1 MTSGAVEILY
11 RDDRTVAVSKPG
23 GMLVHRTHE
32 ADEDGP
38 FLLQEVRE
46 LAGAKVYPVHRL
58 DRPTSGLVLFAL
70 SPEATRAWQEALA
83 RPTTEKRY
91 LAMVRGR
98 TPDGWS
104 SFRPLTSDRGV
115 RRNARTTFET
125 LVRFG
130 GFSLLTVRL
139 HTGRR
144 HQIRRHL
151 AHCAHQV
158 VGDSS
163 YGKGGINRY
172 LREEHG
178 LPRLFLH
185 ARSLSIVHP
194 ETNERLRIDCPL
206 AEDLS
211 SFLERYPDFPS
222 ESLAE
227 M

>member
-1 MTSGAVEILY
+1 VTSAEVEILY
-11 RDDRTVAVSKPG
+11 RDATTVVVAKPG

-32 ADEDGP
+32 ADGDGP
-38 FLLQEVRE
+38 FLLQAVRDLVGE
-46 LAGAKVYPVHRL
+46 KVFPVHRL

-70 SPEATRAWQEALA
+70 SPEATRAWQESLA
-83 RPTTEKRY
+83 RQDSEKRY
-91 LAMVRGR
+91 VAMVRGLA
-98 TPDGWS
+98 PDGWS
-104 SFRPLTSDRGV
+104 SLRSLTSDRGV
-115 RRNARTTFET
+115 RREARTTFET

-130 GFSLLTVRL
+130 GFTLVSARL

-151 AHCAHQV
+151 AHCAHQI

-185 ARSLSIVHP
+185 ARSLAAIHP
-194 ETNERLRIDCPL
+194 ETGGTLRVDCPLPADLREFLERMPDFPDERLREL
-206 AEDLS
+206 
-211 SFLERYPDFPS
+211 
-222 ESLAE
+222 
-227 M
+227 